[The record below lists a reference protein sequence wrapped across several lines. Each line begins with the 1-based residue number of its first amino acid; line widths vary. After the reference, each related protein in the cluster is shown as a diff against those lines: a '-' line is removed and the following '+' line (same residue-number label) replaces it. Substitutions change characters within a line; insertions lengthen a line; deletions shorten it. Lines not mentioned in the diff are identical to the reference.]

1 MTVSFE
7 MSTPRSPNMLIDEPS
22 TVPDPGLHVCF
33 GFVAVTAVSL
43 SPTRWIVVGWL
54 SSGSLHTPSKRAMF
68 DRGSALECGAA
79 ATFTGCGGSLLAPV
93 AARGDEGRAFSNAA
107 PRSTPAPAGDGD
119 EAPAGDGDE
128 GLALPNAAPRST
140 PAPAG
145 DGDEAPAGDG
155 DEAPAGDGDEGLA
168 FPSAA
173 PRSTPVP
180 AGVVGCLG
188 SALPALGSA
197 LGFRLHSAPLFHTI
211 SMPLSEME
219 PRSPN
224 ISIDEPLTVPLAGL
238 HGCTAFVAVTSPTLP
253 DTGAMVVSSPRSN
266 QSPSQSST
274 EPAFQFSRS
283 SQ

>member
-1 MTVSFE
+1 LLHEMTVSFE

-79 ATFTGCGGSLLAPV
+79 ATFTGCGGSLVAPV
-93 AARGDEGRAFSNAA
+93 AARGDEGLAFPNAA

-119 EAPAGDGDE
+119 E
-128 GLALPNAAPRST
+128 
-140 PAPAG
+140 APAG

-180 AGVVGCLG
+180 AGIVGCTG

-211 SMPLSEME
+211 TVPLSEME

>member
-1 MTVSFE
+1 MSFE
-7 MSTPRSPNMLIDEPS
+7 MSTPRSPNMLIDELS

-54 SSGSLHTPSKRAMF
+54 SSGSLHTPSMRAMF
-68 DRGSALECGAA
+68 DRGCARECGAA
-79 ATFTGCGGSLLAPV
+79 ATCTGCGGSLVAPV
-93 AARGDEGRAFSNAA
+93 AARGDEGLAF
-107 PRSTPAPAGDGD
+107 
-119 EAPAGDGDE
+119 
-128 GLALPNAAPRST
+128 PNAAPRST
-140 PAPAG
+140 L
-145 DGDEAPAGDG
+145 APAGDG

-168 FPSAA
+168 FPIAA

-180 AGVVGCLG
+180 AGVVGCTG

-197 LGFRLHSAPLFHTI
+197 LGFRLHSAPLFQTI

-224 ISIDEPLTVPLAGL
+224 ISIDEPLRVPLAGL

-274 EPAFQFSRS
+274 EPASQFLQFLAKLLVIPDAGDLPPCARVQMEPSRTNGRRRS
-283 SQ
+283 IL